1 MRIFVLLFFCAQI
14 LTHAEIL
21 SPAWV
26 ELGPGGQALARVV
39 VSSVSDCPSA
49 EVDGRATAM
58 SPRQPVPDGFRPV
71 CEAALPA
78 GAKSARV
85 NGQSL
90 PLPQVDPP
98 LIAVI
103 GDTGCRIKGTEI
115 QDCNRD
121 WPFDRVS
128 KAIAARQP
136 QLVIHVG
143 DYLYR
148 EDPCPATDHAK
159 CGGSPHGDNWETWN
173 ADFFKPAARLL
184 TAAPWAFVRGNH
196 EDCKRA
202 WRGWFYYLDP
212 APWTGTC
219 AIMPPPYL
227 IQLGAFQLIVFDS
240 SAADQSKVD
249 PGQLGNYTAQLA
261 SLHAENAWLVDHH
274 PFWALKPATEG
285 KPAIAETDVL
295 QQAWN
300 RASPRGISMVLSGHT
315 HLFELLS
322 YGPDRPLQIVAGDA
336 GTKLD
341 KAKQGQTGGVQIYG
355 LMTEVGEDEEQFG
368 YTLLHKSASGWT
380 LSLRTPKGKGL
391 LSCGIESRQARCKSG
406 H

>member
-1 MRIFVLLFFCAQI
+1 MRISPLLFFCAQI
-14 LTHAEIL
+14 LIHAEVL

-26 ELGPGGQALARVV
+26 ELGQGGQALARVV
-39 VSSVSDCPSA
+39 VSGASDCPSA
-49 EVDGRATAM
+49 EVDGTAKAM
-58 SPRQPVPDGFRPV
+58 TPRQPVPDGFRPV
-71 CEAALPA
+71 CEIALTA
-78 GAKSARV
+78 GTRSARI
-85 NGQSL
+85 NGQPL
-90 PLPQVDPP
+90 PLPQADPS

-121 WPFDRVS
+121 WPFARVS
-128 KAIAARQP
+128 KGVAARQP
-136 QLVIHVG
+136 QLIIHVG

-148 EDPCPATDHAK
+148 EDACPEKDHAK

-184 TAAPWAFVRGNH
+184 TAAPWAFARGNH

-219 AIMPPPYL
+219 AVMPPPYS

-249 PGQLGNYTAQLA
+249 PEQLRNYTAQLA

-274 PFWALKPATEG
+274 PFWALKPAAEG

-300 RASPRGISMVLSGHT
+300 QASPRGISMVLSGHT

-322 YGPDRPLQIVAGDA
+322 YGPERPLQIVAGDA

-355 LMTEVGEDEEQFG
+355 LMTQVGEDEEQFG
-368 YTLLHKSASGWT
+368 YTLLTKSAPGWT
-380 LSLRTPKGKGL
+380 LSLRTQKGKEL
-391 LSCGIESRQARCKSG
+391 LNCGIENREAHCKSG
-406 H
+406 R